1 MCHANFATITSW
13 CFINEESKIDASRGL
28 IRISFPIA
36 QRPNPLV
43 RKNEKWPLLLH
54 LFQESQFEEQLSQHT
69 FKRNWVIKLLH
80 DP

>member
-1 MCHANFATITSW
+1 MTV
-13 CFINEESKIDASRGL
+13 SRFNWN
-28 IRISFPIA
+28 IVSYNA
-36 QRPNPLV
+36 RPNPLV

-69 FKRNWVIKLLH
+69 FKRNWVIILLH